1 MILQG
6 RRILLALSG
15 GIAAYKIPILVRL
28 LRQDGAEVRVALTPA
43 AEEFVSPL
51 TLAALSGT
59 ATEQH
64 LVLSHGGRTSWNNHV
79 HLAEWA
85 EAVVV
90 APATSN
96 TLAKA
101 ANGLCDNLVL
111 SLVLSAKCPVF
122 WAPAMD
128 LDMFA
133 YPATQENLARLR
145 SMGHVVWPSP
155 EGALASGLSGAGR
168 MVEPEFM
175 VRALE
180 LHFAARSFWLGKTIL
195 LTSGPTEE
203 SIDPVRFVTNGSS
216 GRMGEALVAEA
227 EQRGARVHW
236 VRGPLRRADRPWT
249 DAVRIVPVRSA
260 SEMHA
265 AAVKALPN
273 ADVVI
278 AAAAV
283 SDLCPTAVRSEKIP
297 KSELSATINFEPTPD
312 ILQDLAKRRVPGQV
326 LIGFALETGEGL
338 SSAKNKLVRKGVD
351 AIVLNYETEQTGMN
365 SNTNQI
371 TLVTESQEEQG
382 PLETKAQVASRI
394 LDWVERFA
402 TKD

>member
-15 GIAAYKIPILVRL
+15 GIAAYKIPLLVRL
-28 LRQDGAEVRVALTPA
+28 LRQEGAEVRVALTPA

-59 ATEQH
+59 PTEQH

-111 SLVLSAKCPVF
+111 SIVLSAKCPVF

-133 YPATQENLARLR
+133 YPATQENLVRLR
-145 SMGHVVWPSP
+145 SMGHKVWPSP
-155 EGALASGLSGAGR
+155 EGSLASGLSGAGR

-175 VRALE
+175 LRALE
-180 LHFAARSFWLGKTIL
+180 LHFAARPFWLGKTLL

-216 GRMGEALVAEA
+216 GRMG
-227 EQRGARVHW
+227 
-236 VRGPLRRADRPWT
+236 
-249 DAVRIVPVRSA
+249 DA
-260 SEMHA
+260 H
-265 AAVKALPN
+265 
-273 ADVVI
+273 VVI

-283 SDLCPTAVRSEKIP
+283 SDLCPTSVRSEKIP

-312 ILQDLAKRRVPGQV
+312 ILQDLAKRRIPGQV
-326 LIGFALETGEGL
+326 IIGFALETGEGL
-338 SSAKNKLVRKGVD
+338 SSAKNKLARKGAD
-351 AIVLNYETEQTGMN
+351 AMVLNYETEQTGMN
-365 SNTNQI
+365 SSTNQI
-371 TLVTESQEEQG
+371 TLVTEGREEQG